1 MWINQSCRVGLE
13 TGTIQG
19 VPQDGVAIEVLRLI
33 GTLEESWET
42 DSRPISRLGPIFY
55 ERGPHVV
62 PMAITYDWARIRFE
76 PQIARKVITSRG
88 VGCCCCCNT
97 TIVWYRGIYD
107 SGTRTKGC
115 RPQGMANS

>member
-1 MWINQSCRVGLE
+1 MVNDEEVSIDVDQSCQVGLE
-13 TGTIQG
+13 TGTIQ
-19 VPQDGVAIEVLRLI
+19 VVRQDGVAIEVLRLI

-42 DSRPISRLGPIFY
+42 DSRPTSRLGPIFY

-88 VGCCCCCNT
+88 VDCCST
-97 TIVWYRGIYD
+97 SVAD